1 MRFILTACGELE
13 MGSDTM
19 RNSDLGDR
27 QSGESLSPRHNLDRA
42 VRSQIRKEGLKIIA
56 IGAGGLPLFY
66 VPVVMRVYH
75 TYSPCLEE
83 GGA

>member
-1 MRFILTACGELE
+1 MASEKTGTKRVRIDEVLLE
-13 MGSDTM
+13 QIDWYDFFPKGMWSRQARVNYCVSVG
-19 RNSDLGDR
+19 LGV
-27 QSGESLSPRHNLDRA
+27 L
-42 VRSQIRKEGLKIIA
+42 
-56 IGAGGLPLFY
+56 GLPLFL